1 MAYDLTNGSTTNH
14 KSRTGANVP
23 YTVEKTVSMADATT
37 AKGSALANADVL
49 EVIPVPANTLVH
61 GAVAYVET
69 VDSSTAATFD
79 IDVAAGD
86 DFIDGGDFN
95 TVGWAAVGSNGLLPF
110 GANSVIVDSADT
122 IDVKLTSV
130 VLSYRLT
137 VLSVLLPTCLI
148 WPKSQVRLRLVATSP
163 KKLGEILRGL
173 PLTFWRLYGT
183 ITLFCF
189 GRYSQV

>member
-95 TVGWAAVGSNGLLPF
+95 TVGWAAAGSNGLLPF
-110 GANSVIVDSADT
+110 GANSVVVASADT
-122 IDVKLTSV
+122 IDVKLNVGGSV
-130 VLSYRLT
+130 VQADGVIR
-137 VLSVLLPTCLI
+137 V
-148 WPKSQVRLRLVATSP
+148 VAYMSD
-163 KKLGEILRGL
+163 LAEIPG
-173 PLTFWRLYGT
+173 PAEV
-183 ITLFCF
+183 
-189 GRYSQV
+189 GRDFA